1 MSGPE
6 TAAVPVRVERAPI
19 VALGCGLLERAG
31 ATPAAARTVMEHLA
45 DASAM
50 GLHSHGLMRI
60 PQYLTEIASGA
71 IDPAA
76 MPEVRTVSPTRLAVE
91 ARRGFGQ
98 VVGMALVD
106 AVLPVARSMGMA
118 IATGRGLG
126 HTGRVG
132 AYPEAIARAGL
143 VGIAACSGPPS
154 GHWVAPFGG
163 REGRISTNPIAFA
176 WPVAGTT
183 PVVADFS
190 TAATA
195 EGVVR
200 SLRNRG
206 LAAPD
211 GMLRDADGRPTADP
225 GVLYAT
231 PKGAIQ
237 PMGGP
242 LGYRG
247 TALALLVEVLTTLLA
262 GESID
267 DSTRVGTDMTVL
279 AIDPSA
285 GFADLAGRLSEH
297 IRATVPIDAA
307 QAVQMPGDRERANLA
322 AAGTLLVD
330 GPTWTFLAD
339 AATVAALL
347 LPSGHPA

>member
-1 MSGPE
+1 MSE
-6 TAAVPVRVERAPI
+6 HERHAQAVLVERAAI
-19 VALGCGLLERAG
+19 VATGCALLECAG
-31 ATPAAARTVMEHLA
+31 ALPAHARTVLDHLA

-60 PQYLTEIASGA
+60 PQYLREIGLGEIAPAEIPA
-71 IDPAA
+71 I
-76 MPEVRTVSPTRLAVE
+76 ERSSPTRLVVDG
-91 ARRGFGQ
+91 RRGFGQ
-98 VVGMALVD
+98 VVGMALVESL
-106 AVLPVARSMGMA
+106 VPMAREQGMA
-118 IATGRGLG
+118 LATGHTLG

-143 VGIAACSGPPS
+143 IGIAACSGPPS

-163 REGRISTNPIAFA
+163 RDGRISTNPLAFA
-176 WPVAGTT
+176 WPVAGDD

-211 GMLRDADGRPTADP
+211 GMLRDADGQATTDP
-225 GVLYAT
+225 NTLYDS
-231 PKGAIQ
+231 PRGAIQ
-237 PMGGP
+237 PLGGP

-247 TALALLVEVLTTLLA
+247 TALAMLVEVLAATLS

-267 DSTRVGTDMTVL
+267 DASRVGTDIALL
-279 AIDPSA
+279 AIAPSG
-285 GFADLAGRLSEH
+285 GFADLASRLSEH
-297 IRATVPIDAA
+297 IRSTRPIDPGNP
-307 QAVQMPGDRERANLA
+307 VQVPGDRERRA
-322 AAGTLLVD
+322 ARSTTRLLVD
-330 GPTWTFLAD
+330 GPTWLALRD
-339 AATVAALL
+339 ATGAAG
-347 LPSGHPA
+347 LPLPDARPA